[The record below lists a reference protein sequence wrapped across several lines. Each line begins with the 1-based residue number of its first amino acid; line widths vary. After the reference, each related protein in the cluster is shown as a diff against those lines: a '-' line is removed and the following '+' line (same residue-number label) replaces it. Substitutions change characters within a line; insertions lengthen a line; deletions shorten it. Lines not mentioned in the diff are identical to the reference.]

1 MSLFFSKLPVH
12 GAMSK
17 LKPVVKTGLR
27 GRGAYKQAGRGL
39 LQVTFVS
46 RLIVAERLAR

>member
-1 MSLFFSKLPVH
+1 
-12 GAMSK
+12 MSK

-27 GRGAYKQAGRGL
+27 GRGAYKRSKQAGRGL

-46 RLIVAERLAR
+46 CLIVAERLAR